1 MKDIGYL
8 MREKR
13 EAWEIALERYQ
24 QLLALEAT
32 GNIKSPPM
40 SGMPSGGGDGDKT
53 YKLLDDIERA
63 RKRAASLRDDYM
75 MARNV
80 LLARLRREF
89 EDPRDFK
96 IIWQYVIECESA
108 QNVSR
113 WNDTSVNNVY
123 KLKSKY
129 KKVLK
134 VLEAEK
140 YL

>member
-1 MKDIGYL
+1 MKDIGCL

-13 EAWEIALERYQ
+13 EAWELALERYQ

-89 EDPRDFK
+89 EDPRDFR
-96 IIWQYVIECESA
+96 IIWQYVIEGESA

-113 WNDTSVNNVY
+113 WNDTTVNNVY
-123 KLKSKY
+123 KLKYKY
-129 KKVLK
+129 KK

>member
-1 MKDIGYL
+1 MKDIGCL

-13 EAWEIALERYQ
+13 EAWELALERYQ

-40 SGMPSGGGDGDKT
+40 SGMPSGGVDGDKT

-63 RKRAASLRDDYM
+63 RQRAASLRDDYM
-75 MARNV
+75 LARNV

-89 EDPRDFK
+89 EDPRDFR
-96 IIWQYVIECESA
+96 IIWQYVVEGESA

-123 KLKSKY
+123 KLKYKY
-129 KKVLK
+129 KK

>member
-1 MKDIGYL
+1 
-8 MREKR
+8 
-13 EAWEIALERYQ
+13 
-24 QLLALEAT
+24 
-32 GNIKSPPM
+32 
-40 SGMPSGGGDGDKT
+40 MPSGGGDGDKT

-63 RKRAASLRDDYM
+63 RQRAASLRDDYM

-96 IIWQYVIECESA
+96 IVWQYVIEGESA

-113 WNDTSVNNVY
+113 WNDTTVNNVY
-123 KLKSKY
+123 KLKYKY
-129 KKVLK
+129 KK

>member
-1 MKDIGYL
+1 MKDIGRL

-13 EAWEIALERYQ
+13 EAWEMAEERYE

-53 YKLLDDIERA
+53 YKLLTDIDAARMRA
-63 RKRAASLRDDYM
+63 QCLRKEYLRAKAFLM
-75 MARNV
+75 M
-80 LLARLRREF
+80 RLRKQF
-89 EDPRDFK
+89 EDPRDFW
-96 IIWQYVIECESA
+96 IVWQYVVEGESA

-113 WNDTSVNNVY
+113 WNDTTPNNVY
-123 KLKSKY
+123 KLKNKY
-129 KKVLK
+129 KK

>member
-1 MKDIGYL
+1 MKDIGDL
-8 MREKR
+8 MRKKR
-13 EAWEIALERYQ
+13 EAWELALERYQ

-40 SGMPSGGGDGDKT
+40 SVMPSGGGDGDKT

-63 RKRAASLRDDYM
+63 RKRVTSLRKEYM
-75 MARNV
+75 LARRV

-96 IIWQYVIECESA
+96 IIWQYVIEGESV

-113 WNDTSVNNVY
+113 WNGTTPNNVY
-123 KLKSKY
+123 KLKSKC
-129 KKVLK
+129 KK

>member
-1 MKDIGYL
+1 MKDIGQL

-13 EAWEIALERYQ
+13 EAWELALERYQ

-63 RKRAASLRDDYM
+63 RQRAASLRDDYL
-75 MARNV
+75 MARHV

-89 EDPRDFK
+89 EDPRDFR
-96 IIWQYVIECESA
+96 IIWQYVIEGESV

-113 WNDTSVNNVY
+113 WNGTSANNVY

-129 KKVLK
+129 KKVL
-134 VLEAEK
+134 EAEK

>member
-1 MKDIGYL
+1 MKDIGHL

-13 EAWEIALERYQ
+13 EAWERAKERYQ

-32 GNIKSPPM
+32 GNIKSPHM

-53 YKLLDDIERA
+53 YKLLDDIECA
-63 RKRAASLRDDYM
+63 RQCAAYLRQDYM
-75 MARNV
+75 LARNV

-96 IIWQYVIECESA
+96 IIWQYVIEGESV

-113 WNDTSVNNVY
+113 WNDTTINNVY
-123 KLKSKY
+123 KLKYKY
-129 KKVLK
+129 KK

>member
-13 EAWEIALERYQ
+13 EAWELALERYQ

-32 GNIKSPPM
+32 GNIMSPPM

-53 YKLLDDIERA
+53 YNLLDDIERA
-63 RKRAASLRDDYM
+63 RQRAASLRDDYL

-96 IIWQYVIECESA
+96 IIWQYVIEGESA

-113 WNDTSVNNVY
+113 WNDTTVNNVY

-129 KKVLK
+129 KKVL
-134 VLEAEK
+134 EAEK

>member
-13 EAWEIALERYQ
+13 EAWELALERYQ

-53 YKLLDDIERA
+53 YNLLDDIERA
-63 RKRAASLRDDYM
+63 RKRAASLRDDYL

-96 IIWQYVIECESA
+96 IIWQYVIEGESA

-129 KKVLK
+129 KKVL
-134 VLEAEK
+134 EAEK

>member
-1 MKDIGYL
+1 MKDIGHL

-13 EAWEIALERYQ
+13 EAWELALERYQ

-40 SGMPSGGGDGDKT
+40 SGMPSGGGDVDKT

-63 RKRAASLRDDYM
+63 RQRAASLRDDYL

-96 IIWQYVIECESA
+96 IIWQYVIEGESI

-113 WNDTSVNNVY
+113 WNDVTVNNVY

-129 KKVLK
+129 KKVL
-134 VLEAEK
+134 EAEK

>member
-1 MKDIGYL
+1 MKDIGQL

-13 EAWEIALERYQ
+13 EAWELALERYQ

-63 RKRAASLRDDYM
+63 RQRAASLRKDYM
-75 MARNV
+75 LARNV

-89 EDPRDFK
+89 KDPRDFK
-96 IIWQYVIECESA
+96 IIWQYVVEGESA

-129 KKVLK
+129 KKVI
-134 VLEAEK
+134 EAEK

>member
-1 MKDIGYL
+1 MKDIGCL

-13 EAWEIALERYQ
+13 EAWEMALERYQ

-63 RKRAASLRDDYM
+63 RQRAASLRDAYM

-89 EDPRDFK
+89 EDPRDFRV
-96 IIWQYVIECESA
+96 IWQYVIEGESA

-129 KKVLK
+129 KKVL
-134 VLEAEK
+134 EAEK

>member
-1 MKDIGYL
+1 MKDIGQL

-13 EAWEIALERYQ
+13 EAWELALERYQ

-63 RKRAASLRDDYM
+63 RQRAASLRDDYL

-89 EDPRDFK
+89 KDPRDFK
-96 IIWQYVIECESA
+96 IIWQYVIEGESA

-113 WNDTSVNNVY
+113 WNDTSANNVY

-129 KKVLK
+129 KKVL
-134 VLEAEK
+134 EAEK

>member
-13 EAWEIALERYQ
+13 EAWELALERYQ

-32 GNIKSPPM
+32 GNIMSPPM
-40 SGMPSGGGDGDKT
+40 SGMPSGGHGDKT
-53 YKLLDDIERA
+53 YKILDDIERA
-63 RKRAASLRDDYM
+63 RQRAASLRKDYM
-75 MARNV
+75 LARNV

-89 EDPRDFK
+89 KDPRDFK
-96 IIWQYVIECESA
+96 IIWQYVVEGESA

-113 WNDTSVNNVY
+113 WNDTTVNNVY

-129 KKVLK
+129 KKVL
-134 VLEAEK
+134 EAEK

>member
-1 MKDIGYL
+1 MKDIGHL

-13 EAWEIALERYQ
+13 EAWELALERYQ

-63 RKRAASLRDDYM
+63 RKRAASLRDDYL

-96 IIWQYVIECESA
+96 IIWQYVIEGESA

-129 KKVLK
+129 KKVL
-134 VLEAEK
+134 EAEK

>member
-13 EAWEIALERYQ
+13 EAWELALERYQ
-24 QLLALEAT
+24 KLLALEAT

-89 EDPRDFK
+89 EDPRDFR
-96 IIWQYVIECESA
+96 IIWQYVIEGESV

-129 KKVLK
+129 KKVL
-134 VLEAEK
+134 EAEK

>member
-1 MKDIGYL
+1 MNDIGQL

-13 EAWEIALERYQ
+13 EAWELALERYQ

-63 RKRAASLRDDYM
+63 RQRAASLRDDYM
-75 MARNV
+75 LARNV

-89 EDPRDFK
+89 EDPRDFRV
-96 IIWQYVIECESA
+96 IWQYVIEGESA

-113 WNDTSVNNVY
+113 WNDTTVNNVY

-129 KKVLK
+129 KKAI
-134 VLEAEK
+134 EAEK

>member
-1 MKDIGYL
+1 MKDIGQL

-13 EAWEIALERYQ
+13 EAWELALERYQ
-24 QLLALEAT
+24 QLLDLEAT

-63 RKRAASLRDDYM
+63 RQRAASLRKDYM
-75 MARNV
+75 LARNV

-89 EDPRDFK
+89 KDPRDFK
-96 IIWQYVIECESA
+96 IIWQYVVEGESA

-129 KKVLK
+129 KKVL
-134 VLEAEK
+134 EAEK

>member
-1 MKDIGYL
+1 MKDIGHL

-13 EAWEIALERYQ
+13 EAWELALERYQ

-32 GNIKSPPM
+32 GNIKSLPM

-63 RKRAASLRDDYM
+63 RQRAASLRDDYL

-89 EDPRDFK
+89 EDPRDFT
-96 IIWQYVIECESA
+96 IIWQYVIEGESA

-113 WNDTSVNNVY
+113 WNDTTVNNVY
-123 KLKSKY
+123 KLKYKY
-129 KKVLK
+129 KK

>member
-1 MKDIGYL
+1 MKDIGHL

-13 EAWEIALERYQ
+13 EAWEMALERYQ

-63 RKRAASLRDDYM
+63 RQRAASLRDDYM

-89 EDPRDFK
+89 EDPRDFRV
-96 IIWQYVIECESA
+96 IWQYVIEGESA

-113 WNDTSVNNVY
+113 WNDTTVNNVY
-123 KLKSKY
+123 KLKYKY
-129 KKVLK
+129 KK

>member
-1 MKDIGYL
+1 MKDIGCL

-13 EAWEIALERYQ
+13 EAWELAEERYQ

-40 SGMPSGGGDGDKT
+40 SCMPSGGGDGDKT

-63 RKRAASLRDDYM
+63 RQRAASLRDEYM
-75 MARNV
+75 LARNV

-89 EDPRDFK
+89 EDPRDFRV
-96 IIWQYVIECESA
+96 IWQYVIEGESA

-129 KKVLK
+129 KKVL
-134 VLEAEK
+134 EAEK

>member
-1 MKDIGYL
+1 MKDIGHL

-13 EAWEIALERYQ
+13 EAWELALERYQ

-63 RKRAASLRDDYM
+63 RKRAASLRDDYL

-89 EDPRDFK
+89 ENPRDFK
-96 IIWQYVIECESA
+96 IVWQYVIEGESA

-113 WNDTSVNNVY
+113 WNDTSLNNVY

-129 KKVLK
+129 KKVL
-134 VLEAEK
+134 EAEK

>member
-13 EAWEIALERYQ
+13 EAWELSLERYQ

-63 RKRAASLRDDYM
+63 RQRAASLRDDYL

-96 IIWQYVIECESA
+96 IIWQYAIEGESV

-113 WNDTSVNNVY
+113 WNDTTVNNVY
-123 KLKSKY
+123 KLKYKY
-129 KKVLK
+129 KK

>member
-1 MKDIGYL
+1 MKDIGCL

-13 EAWEIALERYQ
+13 EAWELALERYQ
-24 QLLALEAT
+24 QLLDLEAT

-63 RKRAASLRDDYM
+63 RQRAASLRKDYM
-75 MARNV
+75 LARNV

-89 EDPRDFK
+89 KDPRDFK
-96 IIWQYVIECESA
+96 IIWQYVVEGESA

-129 KKVLK
+129 KKVL
-134 VLEAEK
+134 EAEK

>member
-13 EAWEIALERYQ
+13 EAWELALERYQ

-40 SGMPSGGGDGDKT
+40 SGMPSSGGDGDKT

-63 RKRAASLRDDYM
+63 RQRAASLRDDYL

-96 IIWQYVIECESA
+96 IIWQYAIEGESA

-129 KKVLK
+129 KKVL
-134 VLEAEK
+134 EAEK

>member
-13 EAWEIALERYQ
+13 EAWELALERYQ

-63 RKRAASLRDDYM
+63 RKRAASLRDDYL

-96 IIWQYVIECESA
+96 IIWQYVIEGESA
-108 QNVSR
+108 HNVSR

-129 KKVLK
+129 KKVL
-134 VLEAEK
+134 EAEK

>member
-1 MKDIGYL
+1 MKDIGHL

-13 EAWEIALERYQ
+13 EAWELALERYH
-24 QLLALEAT
+24 QLLVLEAT

-89 EDPRDFK
+89 EDPRDFRV
-96 IIWQYVIECESA
+96 IWQYVIEGESA

-113 WNDTSVNNVY
+113 WNGTTVNNVY

-129 KKVLK
+129 KKVL
-134 VLEAEK
+134 EAEK

>member
-1 MKDIGYL
+1 MKDIGHL

-13 EAWEIALERYQ
+13 EAWELALEHYQ

-63 RKRAASLRDDYM
+63 RQRAASLRDDYM

-89 EDPRDFK
+89 EDPRDFR
-96 IIWQYVIECESA
+96 IIWQYVIEGESA

-123 KLKSKY
+123 KLKSRY
-129 KKVLK
+129 KK

>member
-1 MKDIGYL
+1 MKDIGCL

-13 EAWEIALERYQ
+13 EAWELALERYQ

-53 YKLLDDIERA
+53 YKLLDDIECA

-96 IIWQYVIECESA
+96 ITWQYVIEGESA

-113 WNDTSVNNVY
+113 WNDTTVNNVY

-129 KKVLK
+129 KKVL
-134 VLEAEK
+134 EAEK

>member
-13 EAWEIALERYQ
+13 EAWELALERYQ

-63 RKRAASLRDDYM
+63 RKRAASLRDDYL

-96 IIWQYVIECESA
+96 IIWQYVIEGESA

-129 KKVLK
+129 KKVL
-134 VLEAEK
+134 EAEK

>member
-13 EAWEIALERYQ
+13 EAWELSLERYQ

-40 SGMPSGGGDGDKT
+40 SGMLSGGGDGDKT

-63 RKRAASLRDDYM
+63 RQRAASLLKDYM
-75 MARNV
+75 LARNV

-89 EDPRDFK
+89 ADPRDFK
-96 IIWQYVIECESA
+96 IIWQYVIEGESV

-113 WNDTSVNNVY
+113 WNDVTVNNVY

-129 KKVLK
+129 KKVL
-134 VLEAEK
+134 EAEK

>member
-1 MKDIGYL
+1 MKDIGHL

-13 EAWEIALERYQ
+13 EAWELALERYQ

-63 RKRAASLRDDYM
+63 RQRAASLRDDYM

-80 LLARLRREF
+80 LLARLRRDF
-89 EDPRDFK
+89 EDPRDFRV
-96 IIWQYVIECESA
+96 IWQYVIEGESA

-113 WNDTSVNNVY
+113 WNDTTVNNVY

-129 KKVLK
+129 KKVL
-134 VLEAEK
+134 EAEK

>member
-1 MKDIGYL
+1 MKDIGCL

-13 EAWEIALERYQ
+13 EAWELAEERYQ

-40 SGMPSGGGDGDKT
+40 SGMPSGGVDGDKT

-63 RKRAASLRDDYM
+63 RQRAASLRDDYM

-89 EDPRDFK
+89 EDPRDFR
-96 IIWQYVIECESA
+96 IIWQYVIEGESA
-108 QNVSR
+108 QTVSR
-113 WNDTSVNNVY
+113 WNDTTVNNVY
-123 KLKSKY
+123 KLKYKY
-129 KKVLK
+129 KK

>member
-1 MKDIGYL
+1 MKDIGCL

-13 EAWEIALERYQ
+13 EAWEMALERYQ

-75 MARNV
+75 LARNV
-80 LLARLRREF
+80 LLARLCREF
-89 EDPRDFK
+89 EDPRDFR
-96 IIWQYVIECESA
+96 IIWQYVIEGESA

-129 KKVLK
+129 KKVL
-134 VLEAEK
+134 EAEK

>member
-1 MKDIGYL
+1 MKDIGCL

-13 EAWEIALERYQ
+13 EAWELALERYQ

-63 RKRAASLRDDYM
+63 KQRAASLRDDYM

-89 EDPRDFK
+89 EDPRDFRV
-96 IIWQYVIECESA
+96 IWQYVIEGESA

-113 WNDTSVNNVY
+113 WNDTTVNNVY

-129 KKVLK
+129 KKVL
-134 VLEAEK
+134 EAEK

>member
-1 MKDIGYL
+1 MKDIGHL

-13 EAWEIALERYQ
+13 EAWERALERYQ

-63 RKRAASLRDDYM
+63 RQRAASLRDDYL

-89 EDPRDFK
+89 KDPRDFK
-96 IIWQYVIECESA
+96 IIWQYVIEGESA

-129 KKVLK
+129 KKVL
-134 VLEAEK
+134 EAEK

>member
-1 MKDIGYL
+1 MKDIGHL

-13 EAWEIALERYQ
+13 EAWELALERYQ
-24 QLLALEAT
+24 QLLALEVT

-63 RKRAASLRDDYM
+63 RQRAASLRDDYM

-89 EDPRDFK
+89 EDPRDFRV
-96 IIWQYVIECESA
+96 IWQYVIEGESA

-113 WNDTSVNNVY
+113 WNDTTVNNVY

-129 KKVLK
+129 KKA
-134 VLEAEK
+134 LEAEK

>member
-1 MKDIGYL
+1 MKDIGHL

-13 EAWEIALERYQ
+13 EAWDLALERYQ
-24 QLLALEAT
+24 RLLALEAT

-63 RKRAASLRDDYM
+63 RQRAASLRDDYIL
-75 MARNV
+75 ARNV

-89 EDPRDFK
+89 EDPRDFR
-96 IIWQYVIECESA
+96 IIWQYVIEGESA

-123 KLKSKY
+123 KLKYKY
-129 KKVLK
+129 KK

>member
-1 MKDIGYL
+1 MKDIGQL

-13 EAWEIALERYQ
+13 EAWELALERYQ

-63 RKRAASLRDDYM
+63 RQRAASLRKDYM
-75 MARNV
+75 LARNV

-89 EDPRDFK
+89 KDPHDFK
-96 IIWQYVIECESA
+96 IIWQYVVEGESA

-129 KKVLK
+129 KKVL
-134 VLEAEK
+134 EAEK

>member
-1 MKDIGYL
+1 MKDIGHL
-8 MREKR
+8 MRDKR
-13 EAWEIALERYQ
+13 EAWELALERYQ

-63 RKRAASLRDDYM
+63 RLRAQ
-75 MARNV
+75 
-80 LLARLRREF
+80 RLRKEYLWAKAILMMRLRKQF
-89 EDPRDFK
+89 EEPRDFW
-96 IIWQYVIECESA
+96 IVWQYVVEGESA

-113 WNDTSVNNVY
+113 WNDTTPNNVY
-123 KLKSKY
+123 KLKNKY
-129 KKVLK
+129 KK